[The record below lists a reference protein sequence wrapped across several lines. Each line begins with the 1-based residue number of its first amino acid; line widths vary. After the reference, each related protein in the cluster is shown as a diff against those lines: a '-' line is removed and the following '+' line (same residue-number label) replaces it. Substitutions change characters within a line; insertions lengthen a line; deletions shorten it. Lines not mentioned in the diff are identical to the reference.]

1 MNANVQINS
10 GVDVYRQSTDA
21 AGLCGAIVKQT
32 ARDIQGRHDVTV
44 EGWQAI
50 AIAHGCAA
58 GARDVE
64 NVDGG
69 VRAIGEVR
77 RMSDGQVIAVADGLV
92 GERSEE
98 RRVGKE
104 CVSTCRLR
112 RSPYP

>member
-1 MNANVQINS
+1 MNAIVQINS

-32 ARDIQGRHDVTV
+32 ARDIQGRHYVTV

-64 NVDGG
+64 KVDGG
-69 VRAIGEVR
+69 VR
-77 RMSDGQVIAVADGLV
+77 
-92 GERSEE
+92 SEE
-98 RRVGKE
+98 HTSELQSLMRISYAVFCLTKKKK
-104 CVSTCRLR
+104 TQ
-112 RSPYP
+112 

>member
-1 MNANVQINS
+1 MVRPPPDSTRTYSLFPYATLS
-10 GVDVYRQSTDA
+10 RLQSTGA

-32 ARDIQGRHDVTV
+32 SRDIQWRHYVTV

-64 NVDGG
+64 KVDGG

-77 RMSDGQVIAVADGLV
+77 RMSDGQVIAVAEGFV
-92 GERSEE
+92 GEDEPTWF
-98 RRVGKE
+98 GGTMKAWK
-104 CVSTCRLR
+104 
-112 RSPYP
+112 

>member
-1 MNANVQINS
+1 MNAIVQINS

-32 ARDIQGRHDVTV
+32 ARDIQGRHYVTV

-50 AIAHGCAA
+50 AIAHGSAA

-64 NVDGG
+64 KVDGG

-77 RMSDGQVIAVADGLV
+77 RLSEDRKGVVWGKRVSVGVELGDGRGIIKKKK
-92 GERSEE
+92 R
-98 RRVGKE
+98 
-104 CVSTCRLR
+104 
-112 RSPYP
+112 